1 MATLLEIYDV
11 LLSDSSQALRNRV
24 MAQCLI
30 SANYILNED
39 PGTANHINRLTWA
52 QAALQSTDALQAA
65 TTPTG
70 EETGAIVPGFLL
82 PHLSPFVPNKVPF
95 GGLFFGERP
104 CYTGST
110 AF

>member
-39 PGTANHINRLTWA
+39 PGTV
-52 QAALQSTDALQAA
+52 DALEIGIKA
-65 TTPTG
+65 
-70 EETGAIVPGFLL
+70 
-82 PHLSPFVPNKVPF
+82 
-95 GGLFFGERP
+95 
-104 CYTGST
+104 
-110 AF
+110 